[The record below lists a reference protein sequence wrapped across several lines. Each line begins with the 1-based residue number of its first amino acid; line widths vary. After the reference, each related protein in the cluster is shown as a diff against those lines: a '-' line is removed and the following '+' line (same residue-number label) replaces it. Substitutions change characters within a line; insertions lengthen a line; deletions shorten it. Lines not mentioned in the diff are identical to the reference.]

1 MSPPPGL
8 ILLVLPILSVLA
20 GCTSPLGPKGV
31 SPLRPAQMSLDSVAL
46 EIVSVRI
53 PPGDGELGSRVWD
66 EVDEQV
72 LPPELRQRL
81 AKSGFR
87 AGLIGGQ
94 VPAVLAK
101 LLELSDRPAAAG
113 EPGQVAAADVQPVPR
128 LAHRHLQTRA
138 GQRNEIIASGIH
150 ERLPV
155 LLCESGEL
163 RGQTYE
169 QAQGILA
176 LVADPQPGGQVRLEL
191 TPELHHGQSR
201 QQWVGNQAAWR
212 LEAGRPK
219 RVFDDLRVSALL
231 SPGWMLLVGA
241 RSDSAGSLGHSFFL
255 EGTDRD
261 AHPEQK
267 LILVRL
273 CQTQHDDVVVGGGPG
288 R

>member
-1 MSPPPGL
+1 
-8 ILLVLPILSVLA
+8 
-20 GCTSPLGPKGV
+20 
-31 SPLRPAQMSLDSVAL
+31 MSLDSVAL

-53 PPGDGELGSRVWD
+53 PPGEGEIAGQVWD
-66 EVDEQV
+66 EVDEQG
-72 LPPELRQRL
+72 LPPELRRRL
-81 AKSGFR
+81 AKNGFR

-101 LLELSDRPAAAG
+101 LLQLSDRPAPAG
-113 EPGQVAAADVQPVPR
+113 EPAQVAAADVQASPR
-128 LAHRHLQTRA
+128 VARRHLQTRA
-138 GQRNEIIASGIH
+138 GQRNEIVASGIH

-155 LLCESGEL
+155 LLSESGRL
-163 RGQTYE
+163 GGQTYE
-169 QAQGILA
+169 QAQGIFA

-201 QQWVGNQAAWR
+201 QQWVGSQAAWR

-219 RVFDDLRVSALL
+219 RVFDDLRISALL
-231 SPGWMLLVGA
+231 SPGWMLLVGP
-241 RSDSAGSLGHSFFL
+241 RTDSAGSLGHSFFL

-261 AHPEQK
+261 ARPEQK

-273 CQTQHDDVVVGGGPG
+273 CQTQHNDVV